1 MQDDVFDVKLEV
13 QSNIKKCN
21 KVLKQMLTLFTT
33 FIHFQCSKVFICY
46 QFSSMLT
53 ISPCDRIFI
62 HAIEYYFN
70 MAKYISRIFYLCG
83 NEYFENIFLGS

>member
-1 MQDDVFDVKLEV
+1 MQDDVFDVKLEA

-46 QFSSMLT
+46 QFSSMLK

-62 HAIEYYFN
+62 HAIEYYLN

-83 NEYFENIFLGS
+83 NEYFEKISLAS